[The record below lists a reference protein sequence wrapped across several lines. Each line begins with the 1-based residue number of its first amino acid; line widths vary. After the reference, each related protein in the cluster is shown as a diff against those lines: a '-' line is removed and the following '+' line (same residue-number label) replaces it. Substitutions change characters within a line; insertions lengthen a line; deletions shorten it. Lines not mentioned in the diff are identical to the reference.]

1 MIPRSDDMNVID
13 AVKNR
18 VSVGKFL
25 DQKVPI
31 NLVVDMLDHAVYA
44 PNHKLREPWRFIM
57 LQDEGKDLFIHRYL
71 SELSDDQQNEIKPT
85 LLKVFSAPLVMA
97 VIMPTSKDM
106 RDELEDLQANAA
118 MIQNFLL
125 LANENH
131 LATFWKTPR
140 YIESDKFKDILGVL
154 PHEFVTAL
162 IMIGYSDQI
171 PVPKK
176 RKEASDLVTIY
187 R

>member
-1 MIPRSDDMNVID
+1 MNVID

-18 VSVGKFL
+18 VSIGKFL
-25 DQKVPI
+25 DQKVPVELII
-31 NLVVDMLDHAVYA
+31 NMLDYAVYA
-44 PNHKLREPWRFIM
+44 PNHKLREPWRFII
-57 LQDEGKDLFIHRYL
+57 LHDEGKDLFIHRYL

-85 LLKVFSAPLVMA
+85 LLKVFSAPLVLA

-106 RDELEDLQANAA
+106 RDELEDFQANAA

-125 LANENH
+125 LANENQ
-131 LATFWKTPR
+131 LASFWKTPR
-140 YIESDKFKDILGVL
+140 YIESDKFKDVLGVL
-154 PHEFVTAL
+154 PHEIVTAL

-176 RKEASDLVTIY
+176 RKEASDLVTLYI
-187 R
+187 